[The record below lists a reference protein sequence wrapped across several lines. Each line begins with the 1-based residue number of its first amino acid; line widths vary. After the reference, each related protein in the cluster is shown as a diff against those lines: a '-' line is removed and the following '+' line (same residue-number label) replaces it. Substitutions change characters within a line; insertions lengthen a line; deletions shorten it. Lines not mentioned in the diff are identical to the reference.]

1 MSLDVSVADLAAS
14 AIAVSACGEEL
25 AAAFAA
31 ADRRCAAA
39 QAGGQA
45 GGQPGGQPGGQGLSA
60 VALSAAAQR
69 WAAEGAA
76 LLERL
81 RKHAADL
88 HTATQSFWQAEQQAA
103 AALGAP

>member
-45 GGQPGGQPGGQGLSA
+45 GGQPGGQGLSA
-60 VALSAAAQR
+60 VALSVAAQR

-81 RKHAADL
+81 RQHAADL

-103 AALGAP
+103 AALDAP